1 MKLLNAHIENFG
13 TLSNYDYIFSD
24 GLNTIY
30 EPNGFGKTTFAT
42 FIKVMF
48 YGFTR
53 TSSQNININERKKY
67 EPWNGGRYGG
77 YLEFE
82 YNHTKYRVTRFF
94 GKSLSK
100 DTVEIYDLTNH
111 TNQTSF
117 GDSLGENIF
126 GLDMESFARST
137 YLPQNHDKGIF
148 SSTSIHT
155 KLSHLLED
163 TNDLNNYD
171 SAVNQLKNKRTE
183 IKKYKG
189 SGGLLSDVEE
199 KIVEIESNLSSLKQQ
214 EITFENKRK
223 EDEDLLLQIEKLKNE
238 LQQVRKEMYQL
249 PHIQVEKEK
258 LNHLQNTLADLKT
271 ELEKLDKK
279 YAYGYPDQQE
289 ISNLKSACNAL
300 DFSNEKLQLIQ
311 EENHDSSFNMDD
323 QDLKEDKEILSRQV
337 DLCNHFT
344 AEINKEFPSEEDFE
358 NCLKMIQDYELK
370 QKYLQDNTNSKKTWI
385 AIIVAI
391 VLIMFSIVLFAKDIL
406 NLYIFIMTVVAVILC
421 LVFFISR
428 TKPNNKKVD
437 KYKKILE
444 KEEKQLNDFFA
455 YYIKNTEEKTF
466 EDKYNELVEMKK
478 ERNKN
483 TKTINELQISIQSIL
498 QKYQIKNVDDFY
510 SLYKTYEKHIQ
521 KKEIEKES
529 RQQLQKQIDDSNE
542 YISLF
547 LQKYHLEDYG
557 NIYEAVNEDIKYK
570 ESLLKDIEKMTNE
583 INELQQSNPDI
594 FEKTLDAESS
604 NEKENDLQQKYNQLI
619 NQKANLES
627 EIKTLQEQLD
637 KKWELT
643 NTLHELIDE
652 RNTLIHKCDLIDKTI
667 EYLTK
672 AKEKLSNRYIYK
684 IEKSFMKYMNMIV
697 EGFAQHSFLDTDLN
711 LRIEENGQMRKME
724 NYSTGIIGCID
735 LCMRL
740 ALVDALF
747 EGEQPFLILDDPF
760 VDFDDMHLQEA
771 RKLIKEIAKNKQ
783 IIYFVC
789 HSSRC

>member
-1 MKLLNAHIENFG
+1 
-13 TLSNYDYIFSD
+13 
-24 GLNTIY
+24 
-30 EPNGFGKTTFAT
+30 
-42 FIKVMF
+42 
-48 YGFTR
+48 
-53 TSSQNININERKKY
+53 
-67 EPWNGGRYGG
+67 
-77 YLEFE
+77 
-82 YNHTKYRVTRFF
+82 
-94 GKSLSK
+94 
-100 DTVEIYDLTNH
+100 
-111 TNQTSF
+111 
-117 GDSLGENIF
+117 
-126 GLDMESFARST
+126 
-137 YLPQNHDKGIF
+137 
-148 SSTSIHT
+148 
-155 KLSHLLED
+155 
-163 TNDLNNYD
+163 
-171 SAVNQLKNKRTE
+171 
-183 IKKYKG
+183 
-189 SGGLLSDVEE
+189 
-199 KIVEIESNLSSLKQQ
+199 
-214 EITFENKRK
+214 
-223 EDEDLLLQIEKLKNE
+223 
-238 LQQVRKEMYQL
+238 
-249 PHIQVEKEK
+249 
-258 LNHLQNTLADLKT
+258 
-271 ELEKLDKK
+271 
-279 YAYGYPDQQE
+279 
-289 ISNLKSACNAL
+289 
-300 DFSNEKLQLIQ
+300 
-311 EENHDSSFNMDD
+311 
-323 QDLKEDKEILSRQV
+323 
-337 DLCNHFT
+337 
-344 AEINKEFPSEEDFE
+344 
-358 NCLKMIQDYELK
+358 MIQDYELK
-370 QKYLQDNTNSKKTWI
+370 QKYLQDNTTSKKTWLV
-385 AIIVAI
+385 IIVAI
-391 VLIMFSIVLFAKDIL
+391 VFIVFSIVLFAEDIL
-406 NLYIFIMTVVAVILC
+406 NLYIFITTIVAVILG

-437 KYKKILE
+437 KYKKLLE

-455 YYIKNTEEKTF
+455 YYMKNTEDKTF
-466 EDKYNELVEMKK
+466 SGKYNELVELKK

-498 QKYQIKNVDDFY
+498 QKYQTNNVDEFY

-557 NIYEAVNEDIKYK
+557 NLYEAVNEDIKYK
-570 ESLLKDIEKMTNE
+570 ESLSKDIEKLKVE

-627 EIKTLQEQLD
+627 EMKILQEQLD

-684 IEKSFMKYMNMIV
+684 IENSFMKYMNMIV

-711 LRIEENGQMRKME
+711 LRIEENGQMRKIE